1 MSREGARTAGAS
13 GAGGGTAWSPWR
25 GPLNATHNLFFLRN
39 RIVTFHQANGI
50 QRELPA
56 APKRTTGYPP
66 QCFCD
71 LSGDKGTLGL
81 SQESPWRLALTLK

>member
-1 MSREGARTAGAS
+1 MVTLERPTE
-13 GAGGGTAWSPWR
+13 
-25 GPLNATHNLFFLRN
+25 RN
-39 RIVTFHQANGI
+39 PQPILPKEQRIVTFHQANGI